1 MDKSLMSAKFKKD
14 YVAYLAIGIFFFIL
28 TSELV
33 IAIWLPV
40 HVRSE
45 NVWALQVA
53 RQDMIDLF
61 DNLRNG
67 FGKISKTGQLE
78 GEANVVSKCLD
89 SMAIYLRMHQ
99 AGLNSGQIA
108 EIQSDLDNF
117 QGILDRLQK
126 ERPYGRQDKIDP
138 SNFLKQLSGEGI
150 KPVSPPASDN

>member
-1 MDKSLMSAKFKKD
+1 LDKSLMSAKFKKD